1 MTLDPRRIALK
12 NLRRNFTDRDYERGE
27 GYFKQGRA
35 SLEHQ
40 TNNGSDELTLFTTN
54 RGSGGRIYD
63 QEIHLERVGN
73 RVVVEG
79 FCDCPVGYN
88 CKHVVAGCLVWHAQA
103 QKHSFDEWLSLFE
116 QVSSPQDPQEQALLY
131 HLQTTSGNPPDWEVR
146 VIPVKRL
153 RSGEWSK
160 GRSLSRSSLR
170 HLSPGPYGMDWLDVD
185 IISLL
190 DACDSRYWEPMAR
203 LRGTLGGVALR
214 LMLQTGRFYLDEE
227 PRRAPLKQGAPIAA
241 PAMWRKQGAEGYRL
255 TFDVSTGL
263 EIIPLEPL
271 HYLDRQN
278 SCIGELQTPQ
288 GLTGQQLD
296 LLTTA
301 PAVSEKEAKK
311 ISRMLVMRDSPIPPP
326 IEVAMERYS
335 VAPTPVLGLTLDRQ
349 SALMEA
355 RLGFDYDG
363 FVFDAT
369 AESTTKTL
377 ERDGKILRI
386 ERDQAHEAQARTRL
400 HDLGLMPN
408 EQEPGVHIRRFDP
421 AQPQQILAD
430 WFEFLENRVE
440 PLRQAGW
447 RVDFADRTPSQL
459 STVEEIDA
467 EVTQSENDWFSL
479 RFDLELEGQK
489 IPLLPLVST
498 LLEHYRPGNLPQTLY
513 LDAGQGRYL
522 AVSAQ
527 RIEPILQTIID
538 LYDRESGED
547 ALKLSLL
554 DSPRLLEL
562 GDARVKG
569 GVELQKMAQRLKDF
583 KRVKPAKLPSS
594 FKGKLRTYQQTG
606 LDWLQFLRQYQLG
619 GILADDMGLGKTVQ
633 TLAHLAVEKRGR
645 RMKRPS
651 LIIAPT
657 SLMGNWRREA
667 AQFTPNLNVLVLHGP
682 NRSDHFEQLD
692 QYDLVFTTYPLL
704 PRDGEV
710 LCQQAWHYLILD
722 EAQQIKNPKSQAAQW
737 VRELEAN
744 HRLCLTGTPMENHL
758 GELWAQFDFLLPG
771 FLGAQEQFTRN
782 YRTPIEKEG
791 DGEKLQRLVRRTA
804 PFMLRRVK
812 DQVAKELPQKTELLR
827 TAPLG
832 DRQAVLYESIRLTME
847 KRVRKAIAQKGLARS
862 HITILDALLKL
873 RQVCCD
879 PKLLPAGTR
888 GVKNAESAKME
899 MLMELLPEMLDE
911 GRRILLF
918 SQFTKMLGLIETEI
932 QKLGIGYAKLT
943 GQTRKRDEAI
953 QTFRQ
958 GEVNLFLISLKAG
971 GVGLNLTEADTVIHY
986 DPWWNPAVEHQA
998 TDRAHRIGQK
1008 KPVFV
1013 YKLVT
1018 EGTVEER
1025 ILALQA
1031 RKQGLADQV
1040 YGKGRKSRELP
1051 VDEETIQSLL
1061 AGI

>member
-1 MTLDPRRIALK
+1 MTLDPRQISLI
-12 NLRRNFTDRDYERGE
+12 NLRRNFSDRDYERGE
-27 GYFKQGRA
+27 EYFKQGRA
-35 SLEHQ
+35 SLADQ
-40 TNNGSDELTLFTTN
+40 VNDGSDELTLFTTN
-54 RGSGGRIYD
+54 RGGGGRLYD

-79 FCDCPVGYN
+79 YCDCPVGYN
-88 CKHVVAGCLVWHAQA
+88 CKHVVAGCLVWHAQV
-103 QKHSFDEWLSLFE
+103 QNQSFDDWLSLFE
-116 QVSSPQDPQEQALLY
+116 RVSSPQPPQEHALLY
-131 HLQTTSGNPPDWEVR
+131 HLQNTPGNQPDWEIR
-146 VIPVKRL
+146 VIPTKRL
-153 RSGEWSK
+153 RNGVWSK
-160 GRSLSRSSLR
+160 GRHISRSSLR
-170 HLSPGPYGMDWLDVD
+170 PLSPGPYGMDWLDVD
-185 IISLL
+185 IIPLL
-190 DACDSRYWEPMAR
+190 DACDSRYWEPVAR
-203 LRGTLGGVALR
+203 LRGILGGVALR
-214 LMLQTGRFYLDEE
+214 LMLQSGRFYLDEE
-227 PRRAPLKQGAPIAA
+227 PRRDPLKSGASI
-241 PAMWRKQGAEGYRL
+241 PASPMWRKQETEGYHL
-255 TFDVSTGL
+255 VFDIPPGL
-263 EIIPLEPL
+263 EVIPVEPL

-278 SCIGELQTPQ
+278 RRIGPLQTPE
-288 GLTGQQLD
+288 GLAQKQVD

-301 PAVSEKEAKK
+301 PTVSETQAKT
-311 ISRMLVMRDSPIPPP
+311 ISKMLVMRDSPIPPP
-326 IEVAMERYS
+326 IEVEMERYR
-335 VAPTPVLGLTLDRQ
+335 VAPTPVLGLSLDRQ

-363 FVFDAT
+363 ITFDAT
-369 AESTTKTL
+369 AESATKTL
-377 ERDGKILRI
+377 ERDGKIFRVARDR
-386 ERDQAHEAQARTRL
+386 EREAEARTRL
-400 HDLGLMPN
+400 LGLGMTPN
-408 EQEPGVHIRRFDP
+408 EQKPGVYIQRFDP
-421 AQPQQILAD
+421 AEPQQILAD

-440 PLRQAGW
+440 PLRREGW
-447 RVDFADRTPSQL
+447 RVDFEERTPSQL
-459 STVEEIDA
+459 STVEAIDA

-479 RFDLELEGQK
+479 RFDLELEGQS

-498 LLEHYRPGNLPQTLY
+498 LLEHYRPGSLPQTLY
-513 LDAGQGRYL
+513 LDAGQDRYL
-522 AVSAQ
+522 AVPAQ
-527 RIEPILQTIID
+527 RVEPILQTIID
-538 LYDRESGED
+538 LYDRASGED

-562 GDARVKG
+562 GEARVKG
-569 GVELQKMAQRLKDF
+569 GVELQKMARRLKGF
-583 KRVKPAKLPSS
+583 KQVKTVKLPGG
-594 FKGKLRTYQQTG
+594 FKGKLRAYQQTG

-667 AQFTPNLNVLVLHGP
+667 ALFTPNLSVLVLHGP

-692 QYDLVFTTYPLL
+692 QYDLVLTTYPLL

-710 LCQQAWHYLILD
+710 LRQQVWHYLVLD
-722 EAQQIKNPKSQAAQW
+722 EAQQIKNTKSQAAQW

-771 FLGAQEQFTRN
+771 FLGNQEQFTRN

-827 TAPLG
+827 VAPLG
-832 DRQAVLYESIRLTME
+832 DRQAALYESIRLTME
-847 KRVRKAIAQKGLARS
+847 KRVRQAIAQKGLARS
-862 HITILDALLKL
+862 HITIFDALLKL

-879 PKLLPAGTR
+879 PRLLPAGTR
-888 GVKNAESAKME
+888 GVKNAESAKLE

-932 QKLGIGYAKLT
+932 QKLGIGYTKLT

-953 QTFRQ
+953 QVFRQ

-1031 RKQGLADQV
+1031 RKQELADQV

-1051 VDEETIQSLL
+1051 VDAETIQSLL